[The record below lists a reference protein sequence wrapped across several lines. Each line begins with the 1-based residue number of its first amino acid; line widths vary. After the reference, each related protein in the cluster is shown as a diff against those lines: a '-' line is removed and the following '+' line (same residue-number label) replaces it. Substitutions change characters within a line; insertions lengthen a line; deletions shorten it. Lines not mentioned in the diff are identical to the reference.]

1 MYREKNKN
9 MNDIIKEEKI
19 ENMIHEIRGKQVM
32 LDSDLARLYECSNG
46 TKTINQAVKRHINKF
61 SERYMF
67 QLDKDEYLNLKSQ
80 IGTSSLNNYGGV
92 RKLPFVFTEQ
102 GVAMLATIL
111 RTPIADIM
119 SMQIIDAFVYMRKYL
134 SSSNKDI
141 MLVNHEN
148 RILKLEESFDK
159 MSSKQT
165 SIIYDGK
172 IYDAYSILIDILN
185 SAKEEIIIIDNYAN
199 KELLDM
205 LRTINK
211 NIIILSKNLDSVLLK
226 KYNNQYSNISFINN
240 NPLHD
245 RYIILDRKDAYVSGM
260 SLKDIGKKYS
270 YIYKINEELF
280 INELL
285 KRVDYLIS

>member
-1 MYREKNKN
+1 

-19 ENMIHEIRGKQVM
+19 ENMIYEIRGKQVM
-32 LDSDLARLYECSNG
+32 IDSDLARLYECSNG

-61 SERYMF
+61 PERYMF
-67 QLDKDEYLNLKSQ
+67 QITSEEFQKICGPNLGPQK
-80 IGTSSLNNYGGV
+80 NKV
-92 RKLPFVFTEQ
+92 RTLPYVFTEQ

-111 RTPIADIM
+111 RTPVADIM

-134 SSSNKDI
+134 SSSNRDS
-141 MLVNHEN
+141 MLINHEN

-165 SIIYDGK
+165 SIIYDDK

-199 KELLDM
+199 KDLLDM
-205 LRTINK
+205 LRSINK
-211 NIIILSKNLDSVLLK
+211 NIIILSKNLDSILLK
-226 KYNNQYSNISFINN
+226 KYNSQYNNISFINN

-245 RYIILDRKDAYVSGM
+245 RYIILDRKYVYVSGM

-280 INELL
+280 IDELL
-285 KRVDYLIS
+285 KRVDYLISNK

>member
-1 MYREKNKN
+1 

-19 ENMIHEIRGKQVM
+19 GNMIYEIRGKQVM

-61 SERYMF
+61 PERYMF
-67 QLDKDEYLNLKSQ
+67 QITSDEFQKICGPNLGPQK
-80 IGTSSLNNYGGV
+80 NKV
-92 RKLPFVFTEQ
+92 RTLPYVFTEQ

-111 RTPIADIM
+111 RTPVADIM

-134 SSSNKDI
+134 SSSNSDS

-159 MSSKQT
+159 LSSKQS

-185 SAKEEIIIIDNYAN
+185 NAKEEIIIIDNYAN

-205 LRTINK
+205 LRSINK
-211 NIIILSKNLDSVLLK
+211 NIIILSKNLDSILLK
-226 KYNNQYSNISFINN
+226 KYNKQYSNILFINN
-240 NPLHD
+240 DPLHD
-245 RYIILDRKDAYVSGM
+245 RYIILDRKDVYVSGM

-285 KRVDYLIS
+285 KGVEFILE